1 MVPIGTEN
9 KELLDLYRRIELK
22 KNEDLGNATQPIETE
37 DETENTSRRRQA
49 FQDYGHRQTAEDA
62 FRQASPVGNQSARAY
77 AQTQKDDQGQQSRQA
92 QDHADASLRLEISAF
107 FIFVSGLRPI
117 GRKFRNQSQS

>member
-1 MVPIGTEN
+1 MIPIGTEN

-37 DETENTSRRRQA
+37 DETENTPRRRQA
-49 FQDYGHRQTAEDA
+49 FQDYWHRQAAENA
-62 FRQASPVGNQSARAY
+62 FRQASPVGNQSAWAD

-92 QDHADASLRLEISAF
+92 QDHADASLRFAVSAF
-107 FIFVSGLRPI
+107 FIFASGCDRFGASFATRASL
-117 GRKFRNQSQS
+117 